1 MSYQSDVEIFMKIGS
16 QPTKK
21 VPSPESDE
29 ALLYMKLI
37 SEEYEETLE
46 AFKQGDLVEVA
57 DGLTDLVWVIMGM
70 CNSCGMN
77 FDNLWNEVRAS
88 NMSKFVEGKA
98 IKNEYG
104 KIMKPDTYFK
114 PNIEKAL
121 GLSKT

>member
-1 MSYQSDVEIFMKIGS
+1 
-16 QPTKK
+16 
-21 VPSPESDE
+21 
-29 ALLYMKLI
+29 MKLI

>member
-1 MSYQSDVEIFMKIGS
+1 MQVTHQIFMKIGS

-21 VPSPESDE
+21 VPSLESDE
-29 ALLYMKLI
+29 AILYMKLI

>member
-1 MSYQSDVEIFMKIGS
+1 MSYQRDVEIFMKIGS

-21 VPSPESDE
+21 VPSLESDE

>member
-1 MSYQSDVEIFMKIGS
+1 
-16 QPTKK
+16 
-21 VPSPESDE
+21 
-29 ALLYMKLI
+29 MKLI

-88 NMSKFVEGKA
+88 NMSKFVE
-98 IKNEYG
+98 
-104 KIMKPDTYFK
+104 
-114 PNIEKAL
+114 EKQ
-121 GLSKT
+121 

>member
-1 MSYQSDVEIFMKIGS
+1 MSYQSDVEIFMKIGR

-21 VPSPESDE
+21 VPSLESEE
-29 ALLYMKLI
+29 AILYMKLI